1 VRGGAYQKGGSVV
14 WASGPRQQRP
24 EGPRHEAGAPASAA
38 WPGGGG
44 ACFACACG
52 WPACCASPCCFP
64 ACCSLARTMT
74 WQCQTCGGGGDA
86 GGGLGGGS
94 FCRGQRSRLGVPQPS
109 SLPPPPLPPPLPP
122 PMTEPTETA
131 HAPGFQ
137 RSSSRT
143 AHRAD
148 RLQRRRVQKHDR
160 VPLRRREPRRDELV
174 DAAPRQLARRPQQ
187 PVGHAGFE
195 IVREVV
201 GAPHEALTAG
211 VLRVDGDLLAVWWW
225 RGWRVG
231 GKGGGGEGERR
242 RGALGAAVGGK
253 RRARAAQRRRAL
265 PSAPLM
271 CTAASNTDI
280 LMKSVTLA

>member
-1 VRGGAYQKGGSVV
+1 
-14 WASGPRQQRP
+14 
-24 EGPRHEAGAPASAA
+24 
-38 WPGGGG
+38 
-44 ACFACACG
+44 
-52 WPACCASPCCFP
+52 
-64 ACCSLARTMT
+64 
-74 WQCQTCGGGGDA
+74 
-86 GGGLGGGS
+86 
-94 FCRGQRSRLGVPQPS
+94 
-109 SLPPPPLPPPLPP
+109 
-122 PMTEPTETA
+122 
-131 HAPGFQ
+131 
-137 RSSSRT
+137 
-143 AHRAD
+143 
-148 RLQRRRVQKHDR
+148 
-160 VPLRRREPRRDELV
+160 
-174 DAAPRQLARRPQQ
+174 
-187 PVGHAGFE
+187 VGHAGFE